1 MPACYKI
8 DKERRLVMSTAYG
21 VVTRQDLQ
29 NHQEA
34 LLVDPDFGKTFSQLA
49 DFTRMTRMEV
59 TAADVRVLA
68 AKNVFAP
75 EARRAFIASDE
86 AAFGLSRMFEILR
99 AAKGEEGIR
108 VFRTVEEGFAWIFA
122 TRPVSV

>member
-21 VVTRQDLQ
+21 VVTRQDLLS
-29 NHQEA
+29 HQET
-34 LLVDPDFGKTFSQLA
+34 LLADPDFGNTFSQLA
-49 DFTRMTRMEV
+49 DFTRMARLEV
-59 TAADVRVLA
+59 TAADVRVIA
-68 AKNVFAP
+68 ARNVFAP
-75 EARRAFIASDE
+75 EARRAIVVADE

-108 VFRTVEEGFAWIFA
+108 VFRTVEEGFGWIFA
-122 TRPVSV
+122 ARPASV